1 MIYLMIIWIITFLS
15 LFFLLAP
22 KVRLIRVGEVNRHE
36 HIGFYAIFKPKIE
49 YCKLTLQEQGAK
61 IYLFLHPHIE
71 KLFLKLVD
79 LTHRLTFRLGQKFI
93 RISNAV
99 KGKGVLRNK
108 GSASFFLKNIAEH
121 KKRIMAQEQ
130 I

>member
-1 MIYLMIIWIITFLS
+1 MIYLMLAWIGAFMGGL
-15 LFFLLAP
+15 LLLAP
-22 KVRLIRVGEVNRHE
+22 KVRLIRSGEVMKHE
-36 HIGFYAIFKPKIE
+36 HIGFYTIIKPKLQ
-49 YCKLTLQEQGAK
+49 YLKLTLQELGAK

-79 LTHRLTFRLGQKFI
+79 LTHKATFKLGQKFI
-93 RISNAV
+93 RISDAV

-121 KKRIMAQEQ
+121 KRQILNEQ
-130 I
+130 

>member
-1 MIYLMIIWIITFLS
+1 MIYLITIWIGAFLGGIVVLS
-15 LFFLLAP
+15 P
-22 KVRLIRVGEVNRHE
+22 KVRLIRSGEIAKHE
-36 HIGFYAIFKPKIE
+36 HFGFYAVIKPKVE
-49 YCKLTLQEQGAK
+49 YWKLSLQEFGAR
-61 IYLFLHPHIE
+61 IYLILHPHIE

-79 LTHRLTFRLGQKFI
+79 LTHKVTFKVGQKFI

-121 KKRIMAQEQ
+121 KRQ
-130 I
+130 ILSRQ